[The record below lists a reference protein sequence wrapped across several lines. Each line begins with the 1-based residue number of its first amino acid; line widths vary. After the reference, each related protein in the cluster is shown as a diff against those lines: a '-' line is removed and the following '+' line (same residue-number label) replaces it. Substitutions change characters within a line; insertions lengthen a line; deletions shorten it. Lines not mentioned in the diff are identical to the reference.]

1 MPDDVS
7 LPGPSGDCFTGCE
20 RPNDP
25 RQVRRWQVWRTALM
39 TAQDAHEKRHGSR
52 AAPAAS
58 PARGCWAALAL
69 VMNEI
74 LFSEIGFTQL
84 KI

>member
-1 MPDDVS
+1 
-7 LPGPSGDCFTGCE
+7 
-20 RPNDP
+20 
-25 RQVRRWQVWRTALM
+25 M